1 MEPPQLLIQSWNRSL
16 RDKVK
21 EEESKGSILRY
32 KTHAFKF
39 RESRYAVDFGKVP
52 IKDKNLDRR
61 QKKY

>member
-1 MEPPQLLIQSWNRSL
+1 M
-16 RDKVK
+16 K

-52 IKDKNLDRR
+52 IKDKNLV
-61 QKKY
+61 QKTKEILVPKKNHQYR

>member
-1 MEPPQLLIQSWNRSL
+1 M
-16 RDKVK
+16 K
-21 EEESKGSILRY
+21 EEESKESILRY

>member
-1 MEPPQLLIQSWNRSL
+1 M
-16 RDKVK
+16 K

-52 IKDKNLDRR
+52 NKNLV
-61 QKKY
+61 QKTKEILVPKKNHQYR